1 MPRRKLEHS
10 RQALANETRRTK
22 FERLGTARMNKALNS
37 IRLLGNLA
45 APTYEW
51 SPKDIDRIHDCLVE
65 CVTDTLNRFEQ
76 KNKTE
81 KRTFSFSTQKNPK
94 QHQNGKQPHLEAKE
108 ENDNRRTA

>member
-1 MPRRKLEHS
+1 MPRRRQGQA
-10 RQALANETRRTK
+10 RQALADETRRTK

-76 KNKTE
+76 KNKPE
-81 KRTFSFSTQKNPK
+81 KKTFSFPTQKNI
-94 QHQNGKQPHLEAKE
+94 KQPRPEAKE
-108 ENDNRRTA
+108 ANDNRRSA